1 MLLLTLYFFDAYHAG
16 TKRHV
21 MAFEMKQIHKTHTV
35 WEIGAVLKRLSHDW
49 PGIPTDYVAALGLR
63 VANKVWHDVSLG
75 AAISIVVTTFARHK
89 MTTYEKLL
97 RSHSH
102 TRETAIKATS
112 KELKKHLAIWK
123 IGPPC
128 ETPDELEDYVTFFD
142 TKIENLAETPT
153 IHDLMQQTE
162 DLPERKHKQQNRR
175 EGMSDQTIDEK
186 EMSLEEDGSYD
197 DKANQRLYFRVPED
211 FYDEFHK
218 TAERHGLTPDEL
230 FHAVVE
236 NFRHHRSTALE

>member
-1 MLLLTLYFFDAYHAG
+1 
-16 TKRHV
+16 

-112 KELKKHLAIWK
+112 KELKKHLATWK

-128 ETPDELEDYVTFFD
+128 ETPDQLEDYVTFFD
-142 TKIENLAETPT
+142 TKIENLAETPKT
-153 IHDLMQQTE
+153 DDLMQQIE
-162 DLPERKHKQQNRR
+162 DHPQRKRKQQNRR
-175 EGMSDQTIDEK
+175 EGMNDQKIDEK
-186 EMSLEEDGSYD
+186 EMSLEKDGSYY
-197 DKANQRLYFRVPED
+197 DKANQSLYFRVPED
-211 FYDEFHK
+211 FYDRFHEI
-218 TAERHGLTPDEL
+218 AERRGLTPDEL
-230 FHAVVE
+230 FHAAVE
-236 NFRHHRSTALE
+236 NFWRHQSASLE